1 MSWFKNENNI
11 LRNTKRTEE
20 ELVKLNESISELV
33 ALQEEQNRLLRKLTQ

>member
-1 MSWFKNENNI
+1 MSWFNNKNNI

-20 ELVKLNESISELV
+20 ELVKLNEMVGELV

>member
-1 MSWFKNENNI
+1 MSWLKNENNI

-20 ELVKLNESISELV
+20 ELVKLNEMVGELV